1 VVLGASRLVVGS
13 EQGSYAYSGTVH
25 VYQREGGVWK
35 LEQIVSHKETF
46 TNPSF
51 GSDVALAD
59 DERTLFVGAPSDV
72 APNHGAVHIF
82 RRDDT
87 LGWTAAGKLVA
98 PDGEVLDWFGGTLDV
113 SGGHLAVAAYR
124 TNDMAFDSGSIY
136 MFARQTD
143 GTWSQT
149 QKLNLADGAPS
160 DLFGDI
166 LCIEGDLLVAS
177 TATRD
182 VDGFA
187 DQGLVHTYQRDS
199 ASGQWRPLEPLIAHD
214 GSPTDY
220 FGSAL
225 ALAGNRLAVG
235 AYGRGVPKSGGIAH
249 DQGSVYIYE
258 RDHGQPSGWR
268 FLNLIKSDARAAG
281 DWFGHSFAFDAEAMI
296 VGAPR
301 KKNTGGV
308 ETGAAYAFVQNGGG
322 IADNWRQV
330 HKFTYSGNKEAPW
343 FGDDVVISNS
353 DIFIGARRD
362 SQIASDQG
370 SVSRFNRGFN
380 LTVPSR
386 NHDDWLKSQFT
397 ANELLTPELR
407 HTRWGGSADP
417 DGDSLSNAAEYFAG
431 SNPLVADPFGARPT
445 ARFSVG
451 SLVWTLA
458 RSTDPSCNA
467 VAYLASGDKLWN
479 WRRREDAIATPNG
492 AEQTLTLPNY
502 RSNGSRQFFKLSY
515 ELP

>member
-149 QKLNLADGAPS
+149 QKLTLADGAPS
-160 DLFGDI
+160 HLFGDSLAI
-166 LCIEGDLLVAS
+166 KGTLSVAS

-268 FLNLIKSDARAAG
+268 FLNLIKSDDGAAG
-281 DWFGHSFAFDAEAMI
+281 DWFGRSIAFNGETMI

-330 HKFTYSGNKEAPW
+330 HKFIYSGNKEAPW

-370 SVSRFNRGFN
+370 SGSPFQLGFHPAGPGPKHQNRAQKPVV
-380 LTVPSR
+380 TVRGPPASCPPR
-386 NHDDWLKSQFT
+386 
-397 ANELLTPELR
+397 PLR
-407 HTRWGGSADP
+407 RVIRLCQTHSVPAHRRDFPLSFWFGPWPDRRIRLATRWPIWHRATSSGTGADARMP
-417 DGDSLSNAAEYFAG
+417 SPPPTVRNKRSRSRITAQTAAG
-431 SNPLVADPFGARPT
+431 SSSNCPTNCPSPTFATFAD
-445 ARFSVG
+445 G
-451 SLVWTLA
+451 SGFLL
-458 RSTDPSCNA
+458 D
-467 VAYLASGDKLWN
+467 
-479 WRRREDAIATPNG
+479 
-492 AEQTLTLPNY
+492 
-502 RSNGSRQFFKLSY
+502 
-515 ELP
+515 